1 MNERRRHRRAP
12 LIVPV
17 LLLQGALCACPAL
30 AAAEGA
36 INLEHALGIAINAS
50 FELRAVRARAGILDL
65 AVQERWRDY
74 FPSLTLSYLQTEER
88 RAREGDSRQ
97 HRLQA
102 ASEITVYDGGRRGI
116 EYDVARLEKILAS
129 NDYRIGLNR
138 LIAEVSSSFFDLMRA
153 RDEIAIH
160 RATLEQGRT
169 QLGFITREH
178 DLGEATKLDMLAI
191 RAKVREVELAL
202 EKAVEDYEVRKNR
215 FKTLLKLDWRTP
227 IEPEG
232 DIERDFAFFPPPPHL
247 NPDFLVGAAL
257 KNRREAHSADVECL
271 ISARRHL
278 MSRRY
283 YYPKLSLGLNY
294 SLSNND
300 ERAVP
305 RERGWGVNF
314 RVSTAFLGSGLSAG
328 AGYSRDNNGNS
339 TAYSGDSSLGVLD
352 GMSYRRSIAETA
364 SAAGLAVDRKKSV
377 RQQIAAEIAAL
388 YASLNHTW
396 KMIGTSAERLEL
408 YDSFLAIER
417 LKAGMG
423 ESRRYDLVKKEI
435 ERGEA
440 AIARLDSLIRY
451 CVTASALESA
461 AGVDIGSFRLALPR
475 ARLAGEKTRMKNTM
489 KEASP

>member
-1 MNERRRHRRAP
+1 
-12 LIVPV
+12 
-17 LLLQGALCACPAL
+17 
-30 AAAEGA
+30 
-36 INLEHALGIAINAS
+36 
-50 FELRAVRARAGILDL
+50 
-65 AVQERWRDY
+65 
-74 FPSLTLSYLQTEER
+74 
-88 RAREGDSRQ
+88 
-97 HRLQA
+97 
-102 ASEITVYDGGRRGI
+102 
-116 EYDVARLEKILAS
+116 
-129 NDYRIGLNR
+129 
-138 LIAEVSSSFFDLMRA
+138 
-153 RDEIAIH
+153 
-160 RATLEQGRT
+160 
-169 QLGFITREH
+169 
-178 DLGEATKLDMLAI
+178 MLAI

-202 EKAVEDYEVRKNR
+202 EKAVEDYEARKNR

-377 RQQIAAEIAAL
+377 RQQIAAE
-388 YASLNHTW
+388 
-396 KMIGTSAERLEL
+396 
-408 YDSFLAIER
+408 
-417 LKAGMG
+417 
-423 ESRRYDLVKKEI
+423 SRPVRQPQSHVEDDRHV
-435 ERGEA
+435 RGEA
-440 AIARLDSLIRY
+440 GALRLFSRDRKAQGRHGRIKTVRSR
-451 CVTASALESA
+451 EE
-461 AGVDIGSFRLALPR
+461 GDR
-475 ARLAGEKTRMKNTM
+475 ARRGGNRPA
-489 KEASP
+489 